1 MTTRQAKV
9 ILLLLGT
16 GCVILLFGCKV
27 GPDYERPDLQLPNS
41 WDQELSGQ
49 SGQSTDQLHQWWRLL
64 DDPVL
69 DGLVEQ
75 VGQAN
80 LDVRAAMMR
89 VAESRALRDF
99 TAGRSSPQVDAIAL
113 YSRSRNSGSTRFAFP
128 GFATDPYDLY
138 AAGFDAGWEID
149 LFGHIKRSVESSQ
162 ASLEAS
168 IDDYHDVLRSLF
180 AEVARNYVELRT
192 TQARIQYTLQ
202 NIEAQEETVK
212 LTEGRFEAGLSPELD
227 VAQAKLNLDNTKA
240 EVPALRLA
248 EIQTINRIAVLLGQ
262 YPQSLRTK
270 LKDGKSIPT
279 PVEPGALGLPADL
292 LRRRPDIRRAER
304 ELAAQTARIGVAT
317 ADLYPAFSLTG
328 TFTFQAE
335 DFGDVG
341 RSSSKAYSFGPG
353 LRWNLLSGD
362 RVRSNIHREEAL
374 TEQARLRYE
383 QTVLS
388 AVEEVEN
395 AMASFIQE
403 SKRRTSLQSS
413 ADESERSVKLVR
425 ELYANGLTDFQN
437 VLDMQRTLWTQQD
450 RLAVSRG
457 QIVLNLIRIYKA
469 VGGGWPLDRPEQ
481 ERPIEK
487 SDEPKQR

>member
-1 MTTRQAKV
+1 M
-9 ILLLLGT
+9 
-16 GCVILLFGCKV
+16 LLFGCKV

-41 WDQELSGQ
+41 WNQELSGQ
-49 SGQSTDQLHQWWRLL
+49 SGQSTDQLHQWWTLL
-64 DDPVL
+64 EDPVL
-69 DGLVEQ
+69 DGLIEQ

-99 TAGRSSPQVDAIAL
+99 TAGRSSPQVDAIAF
-113 YSRSRNSGSTRFAFP
+113 YSRSRNSGNTRFAFP
-128 GFATDPYDLY
+128 GMPTDPYDLY

-149 LFGHIKRSVESSQ
+149 LFGQIKRSVESSQ
-162 ASLEAS
+162 ALLEAS
-168 IDDYHDVLRSLF
+168 IDDYHNVLRSLF

-192 TQARIQYTLQ
+192 TQTRIQYTLQ

-279 PVEPGALGLPADL
+279 PVELGALGLPADL

-304 ELAAQTARIGVAT
+304 ELAAKTARVGVAT

-341 RSSSKAYSFGPG
+341 RSSSQAYSFGPG
-353 LRWNLLSGD
+353 LRWHLLSGD
-362 RVRSNIHREEAL
+362 RVRSNIQREEAL

-481 ERPIEK
+481 ERPAEK
-487 SDEPKQR
+487 SDESKQR

>member
-1 MTTRQAKV
+1 
-9 ILLLLGT
+9 
-16 GCVILLFGCKV
+16 
-27 GPDYERPDLQLPNS
+27 
-41 WDQELSGQ
+41 
-49 SGQSTDQLHQWWRLL
+49 
-64 DDPVL
+64 
-69 DGLVEQ
+69 
-75 VGQAN
+75 
-80 LDVRAAMMR
+80 
-89 VAESRALRDF
+89 
-99 TAGRSSPQVDAIAL
+99 
-113 YSRSRNSGSTRFAFP
+113 
-128 GFATDPYDLY
+128 
-138 AAGFDAGWEID
+138 
-149 LFGHIKRSVESSQ
+149 
-162 ASLEAS
+162 
-168 IDDYHDVLRSLF
+168 
-180 AEVARNYVELRT
+180 
-192 TQARIQYTLQ
+192 
-202 NIEAQEETVK
+202 
-212 LTEGRFEAGLSPELD
+212 
-227 VAQAKLNLDNTKA
+227 
-240 EVPALRLA
+240 LA

-279 PVEPGALGLPADL
+279 PVELGALGLPADL
-292 LRRRPDIRRAER
+292 LRQRPDIRRAER
-304 ELAAQTARIGVAT
+304 ELAAQTARVGVAT

-341 RSSSKAYSFGPG
+341 RSSSHAYSFGPG
-353 LRWNLLSGD
+353 LRWHLLSGD
-362 RVRSNIHREEAL
+362 RVRSNIQREEAL

-450 RLAVSRG
+450 RFAASRG
-457 QIVLNLIRIYKA
+457 QVVLNLIRIYKA

-481 ERPIEK
+481 ERLTEK
-487 SDEPKQR
+487 SDESKQR

>member
-1 MTTRQAKV
+1 MTTRQSKV
-9 ILLLLGT
+9 ILLLLWT
-16 GCVILLFGCKV
+16 GCVMLLFGCKV
-27 GPDYERPDLQLPNS
+27 GPDYERPDLQLPNN
-41 WDQELSGQ
+41 WNQELSGQ
-49 SGQSTDQLHQWWRLL
+49 SGQSADQLHQWWTLL

-69 DGLVEQ
+69 DGLIEQ

-99 TAGRSSPQVDAIAL
+99 TAGRSSPQVDAIGL
-113 YSRSRNSGSTRFAFP
+113 YSRSRNSGNTRFAFP
-128 GFATDPYDLY
+128 GIPTDPYDLY

-149 LFGHIKRSVESSQ
+149 LFGQIKRSVESSQ
-162 ASLEAS
+162 ALLESS

-279 PVEPGALGLPADL
+279 SVEPGALGLPADL

-304 ELAAQTARIGVAT
+304 ELAAQTARVGVAT

-353 LRWNLLSGD
+353 LRWHLLSGD
-362 RVRSNIHREEAL
+362 R
-374 TEQARLRYE
+374 RLRYE

-403 SKRRTSLQSS
+403 SKRRISLQSS
-413 ADESERSVKLVR
+413 ADESKRSVKLVR

-469 VGGGWPLDRPEQ
+469 VGGGWPLDHPEQ
-481 ERPIEK
+481 ERPTEK

>member
-1 MTTRQAKV
+1 M
-9 ILLLLGT
+9 
-16 GCVILLFGCKV
+16 LLFGCKV

-49 SGQSTDQLHQWWRLL
+49 SGQSADQLHQWWMLL
-64 DDPVL
+64 EDPVL
-69 DGLVEQ
+69 DGLIEQ

-113 YSRSRNSGSTRFAFP
+113 YSRSRNSGNTRFAFP
-128 GFATDPYDLY
+128 GMPTDPYDLH

-149 LFGHIKRSVESSQ
+149 LFGQIKRSVESSQ
-162 ASLEAS
+162 ALLEAS

-212 LTEGRFEAGLSPELD
+212 LTEGRFDAGLSPELD

-240 EVPALRLA
+240 EVPVLRLA

-262 YPQSLRTK
+262 YPQSLQTE
-270 LKDGKSIPT
+270 LKAGKSIPT
-279 PVEPGALGLPADL
+279 PVELGALGLPADL

-341 RSSSKAYSFGPG
+341 RSSSQAYSFGPG
-353 LRWNLLSGD
+353 LRWHLLSGD
-362 RVRSNIHREEAL
+362 RVRSNIQREEAL

-450 RLAVSRG
+450 RLAASRG

-481 ERPIEK
+481 ERPTEK
-487 SDEPKQR
+487 SDESKQR